1 MAVLPEYQNLDT
13 GSNYRFGDKMK
24 KPNVARSVF
33 DLSHLSATTIPNAGE
48 VFPISLVECLPSDDM
63 DISVRSLLRV
73 LPQVVPLYSRQR
85 LYIYAFYSRLSDLW
99 SGFDPFIRKGMTGD
113 YITKVPTLTVDNS
126 KQGSVIANSL
136 GDWLNLPIGF
146 SDFNGVVSAL
156 PSMMYMR
163 IWRDYFCNKNYYVN
177 DRVIFPHDD
186 AEFRLNDSGEL
197 ISAKNNNKSVQFDLI
212 SNTFGLPS
220 YSGDVLQF
228 GLFAHDYPQ
237 DYFTSAL
244 PWAQRGTAPS
254 IEVSLNLDINSVFT
268 GNSVSPGS
276 NVDLFNEVYNSSPVS
291 FGQSFYKVGLG
302 YFGNSSS
309 SLRLGVGNLT
319 RYTTDGSASPSWSSV
334 DYSPTAVQTN
344 YYAVANSDFNSWLNT
359 RLSSSKPN
367 GTVTSTG
374 TAGGFSI
381 FLDDIRQLAISQLEL
396 ERMARTD
403 GTFYQFGLTFFGE
416 ASRNATDYRAT
427 YVGGSY
433 NALSFTEV
441 LQTSATSSTPLG
453 TYGGHGISADNNGY
467 LGHLHCDDYGYLMI
481 LGCIMPDVY
490 YSQGVDKH
498 YTRAYQSDFFLPGR
512 EKLGMQAILNQELY
526 YQNGN
531 TSQNN
536 DLWAYQD
543 RFDELRYLPNRIH
556 GQIADPA
563 KRSFYPYTQSRKF
576 SQLPNFSKEFANANN
591 VRKDYLSSPA
601 EDAYTAQFSID
612 IRCVRALT
620 YRANPAEVIN

>member
-13 GSNYRFGDKMK
+13 GSNYRFGDKMQ

-99 SGFDPFIRKGMTGD
+99 AGFDPFIRKGMTGD
-113 YITKVPTLTVDNS
+113 YITKVPTLTANNS

-156 PSMMYMR
+156 PAMMYMR

-186 AEFRLNDSGEL
+186 ADFRLNDSGEL

-220 YSGDVLQF
+220 YSGTVLQF

-254 IEVSLNLDINSVFT
+254 IDVNLSVDVSSVFN
-268 GNSVSPGS
+268 GN
-276 NVDLFNEVYNSSPVS
+276 NFTISPVS
-291 FGQSFYKVGLG
+291 SRIGD
-302 YFGNSSS
+302 S
-309 SLRLGVGNLT
+309 SLPSYLAGSTPSYAYGYGGWYADAPSGRNEYVRSHWEHVGSSGASRWLDYSNPAAVSFDSDFHSWLT
-319 RYTTDGSASPSWSSV
+319 RELATPI
-334 DYSPTAVQTN
+334 
-344 YYAVANSDFNSWLNT
+344 
-359 RLSSSKPN
+359 KP
-367 GTVTSTG
+367 TG
-374 TAGGFSI
+374 TITNTATASGFGI

-490 YSQGVDKH
+490 YSQGLDKH

-531 TSQNN
+531 TESNN

-576 SQLPNFSKEFANANN
+576 TQLPNFSKEFANANN
-591 VRKDYLSSPA
+591 VRKDYLAAPS